1 MLGPE
6 IHEYR
11 WWEVGESGELFSL
24 KWLLGVTKGADL
36 YVYGRIPTYIGC

>member
-1 MLGPE
+1 MLGPKYTS
-6 IHEYR
+6 IV
-11 WWEVGESGELFSL
+11 VGSGGKWGAFSL